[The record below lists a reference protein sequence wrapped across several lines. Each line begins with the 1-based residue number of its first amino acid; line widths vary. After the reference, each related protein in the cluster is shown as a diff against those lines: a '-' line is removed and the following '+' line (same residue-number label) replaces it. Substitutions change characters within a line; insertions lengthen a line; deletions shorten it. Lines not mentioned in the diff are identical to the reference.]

1 MITNT
6 DNQEANYDDRYM
18 YANPHI
24 FKLYFG
30 RKRRRR
36 ESSRHFGIVNVKMM
50 MTRPIFDVT
59 GECCV
64 RLKRVGHKC
73 CFPR

>member
-6 DNQEANYDDRYM
+6 DIQEANYDDRYM

-24 FKLYFG
+24 SKLYFG

-36 ESSRHFGIVNVKMM
+36 ESSRHFGISNVISTRKMM
-50 MTRPIFDVT
+50 MTRPIF
-59 GECCV
+59 
-64 RLKRVGHKC
+64 
-73 CFPR
+73 